1 MADLRDI
8 FPQGFDA
15 DMHAPSRSSKQS
27 TTGPSA
33 SEAQIGGR
41 FWPSPPDGASSRP
54 HVKPW
59 ETPSESRELLLR
71 NLSTVEMRSI
81 DWLWRGWM
89 PKGYITVWAGETGAG
104 KSTVLADVAAR
115 VTTGAPWPGE
125 DVAREPGRV
134 LWLGSE
140 DGVEEMTAPRLKACG
155 ARLENVDEIQ
165 GVMLKGK
172 QNSFSM
178 QDDIDTVGTFLERAR
193 AEARPYAMLV
203 IDPVTSYLTG
213 QRLRKVDI
221 NDAGQLRTVLEP
233 WLGFAQKYVLAIVC
247 VTHFA
252 KDTTRAMLHRVLGSA
267 AFTQTSRSVCAV
279 IARPDD
285 GQFAKALVQVKVN
298 LPDHPGGSWKFETEK
313 AQVGIDARNGRPI
326 EATRPK
332 WIELDSLL
340 TSENLLGKERGPVSE
355 KPVAFGLWL
364 RAYFLAMPPDQWL
377 PTKQVLNAAIQ
388 ECVVS
393 RSWWNEHSAKY
404 LDKQNIGGEWFCRL
418 LPGGVV

>member
-1 MADLRDI
+1 
-8 FPQGFDA
+8 
-15 DMHAPSRSSKQS
+15 
-27 TTGPSA
+27 
-33 SEAQIGGR
+33 
-41 FWPSPPDGASSRP
+41 
-54 HVKPW
+54 
-59 ETPSESRELLLR
+59 
-71 NLSTVEMRSI
+71 MRSI
-81 DWLWRGWM
+81 DWLWRGWI

-165 GVMLKGK
+165 GVTQKGK
-172 QNSFSM
+172 RNSFSM
-178 QDDIDTVGTFLERAR
+178 QDDIDAVGTFLEHAR

-203 IDPVTSYLTG
+203 IDPVTSYLSG
-213 QRLRKVDI
+213 QRLKKVDI
-221 NDAGQLRTVLEP
+221 NDAGQLRNILEP
-233 WLGFAQKYVLAIVC
+233 WLGFAQEYELAIVC

-267 AFTQTSRSVCAV
+267 AFAQTSRSLCAV

-298 LPDHPGGSWKFETEK
+298 LPDHPGGSWRFETEK
-313 AQVGIDARNGRPI
+313 VQVGIDARNGRPI
-326 EATRPK
+326 EATRPN

-340 TSENLLGKERGPVSE
+340 TPEALVGKGRGPVSE
-355 KPVAFGLWL
+355 KPIAFGLWL
-364 RAYFLAMPPDQWL
+364 RAHFATTPSDQGL
-377 PTKQVLNAAIQ
+377 LVSQVMDAAIR
-388 ECVVS
+388 EGVVS
-393 RSWWNEHSAKY
+393 RSWWNEHSLEY
-404 LDKQNIGGEWFCRL
+404 LDKKNIGGRWYCRP